1 MDTQRA
7 IVSRLLAR
15 PQSLADLRE
24 ATGVSLPTLR
34 RAVQAL
40 LEDGWLRVAGRA
52 LGTGGRPATLYGV
65 DPTHHLLVGV
75 LLEHPGMRLVATDL
89 LGQVLDERVP
99 DGVGDLDPELVVG
112 HVRAYLTHLRARF
125 RDRRPVGLGVASPG
139 YVDPATGS
147 VLAIGRVPSWN
158 NLPLRQRLA
167 EATGLQVTIG
177 NDIDAMAAVEFGDL
191 NDARTFA
198 YVGVTEGVKFSLFLG
213 GRPYVGPFGN
223 AGLVNPHLLVAHGA
237 RANAGALLTV
247 HGLVAA
253 YLDASPKG
261 CAGALRVEAHAD
273 AWARFRAVLEL
284 ADEGGDPVAT
294 ELADAMTDLLGAQLA
309 SFVYLIQPELLVI
322 GGAMAEAPARVLA
335 AVEAALR
342 RRLPTLLD
350 NNLAVRRAR
359 DAAPSA
365 ATVGATRAFL
375 QRFLADEDRP
385 LVGASAS
392 PGPDPA
398 AA

>member
-7 IVSRLLAR
+7 IVSHLLAR
-15 PQSLADLRE
+15 PRSLADLRG

-40 LEDGWLRVAGRA
+40 ADAGWLRVAGRA

-65 DPTHHLLVGV
+65 DPTHHLLLGV

-89 LGQVLDERVP
+89 VGHVLDERVP

-112 HVRAYLTHLRARF
+112 QVRAYLKHVRGRF
-125 RDRRPVGLGVASPG
+125 RERRPLGLGVASPG
-139 YVDPATGS
+139 YVDPSTGS
-147 VLAIGRVPSWN
+147 VLAIGRVPTWS

-167 EATGLQVTIG
+167 EATDLHVTIV

-198 YVGVTEGVKFSLFLG
+198 YVGVTEGVKFSLFLN

-237 RANAGALLTV
+237 HANAGALLTV

-253 YLDASPKG
+253 YLDASPHG
-261 CAGALRVEAHAD
+261 GPGAARVEAHGD
-273 AWARFRAVLEL
+273 AWARFRTVLEL
-284 ADEGGDPVAT
+284 ADEGGDAVAT
-294 ELADAMTDLLGAQLA
+294 ELAEAMTDLLGAQLA

-322 GGAMAEAPARVLA
+322 GGALAEAPARILA
-335 AVEAALR
+335 LVESGLR

-350 NNLAVRRAR
+350 NNLTIRRAR

-375 QRFLADEDRP
+375 QRFLADGDRP
-385 LVGASAS
+385 LIGTAAS
-392 PGPDPA
+392 PGSDPA

>member
-7 IVSRLLAR
+7 VVSRLLAR
-15 PQSLADLRE
+15 PLSLADLRD
-24 ATGVSLPTLR
+24 ATGISVPTLR

-40 LEDGWLRVAGRA
+40 ADAGWLRVAGRA
-52 LGTGGRPATLYGV
+52 LGTGGRPATLYGI
-65 DPTHHLLVGV
+65 DPSHHLLVGV
-75 LLEHPGMRLVATDL
+75 LLEHPGLRLVATDL
-89 LGQVLDERVP
+89 LGHVLDERVP
-99 DGVGDLDPELVVG
+99 DGVGDLDPDAVVA
-112 HVRAYLTHLRARF
+112 HVVAYLTHLRARF
-125 RDRRPVGLGVASPG
+125 RHRRLVGLGVASPG
-139 YVDPATGS
+139 YVDPTTGS
-147 VLAIGRVPSWN
+147 VLAIGRVPSWS

-167 EATGLQVTIG
+167 EATGLHVTIG

-191 NDARTFA
+191 HDERTFA
-198 YVGVTEGVKFSLFLG
+198 YVGVTEGVKFSLFLA

-253 YLDASPKG
+253 YSSASPPG
-261 CAGALRVEAHAD
+261 SAGAARVAAHAD

-284 ADEGGDPVAT
+284 ADEGVDAVAT

-375 QRFLADEDRP
+375 QRFLAEDGAP
-385 LVGASAS
+385 LAAPSTARS
-392 PGPDPA
+392 DSA

>member
-7 IVSRLLAR
+7 VVSRLLAR
-15 PQSLADLRE
+15 PRSLADLRD
-24 ATGVSLPTLR
+24 ATGISVPTLR

-40 LEDGWLRVAGRA
+40 RDDGWLRVAGRA

-75 LLEHPGMRLVATDL
+75 LLEHPGLRLVATDL
-89 LGQVLDERVP
+89 VGQVLDERVP
-99 DGVGDLDPELVVG
+99 EGVGDLDPDGVVDQLV
-112 HVRAYLTHLRARF
+112 AYLAHLRARF
-125 RDRRPVGLGVASPG
+125 HHRRPIGVGVASPG

-147 VLAIGRVPSWN
+147 VLAIGRVPNWR

-167 EATGLQVTIG
+167 EATGLRVTIV

-191 NDARTFA
+191 HDERTFA
-198 YVGVTEGVKFSLFLG
+198 YVGVTEGVKFSLFLA

-253 YLDASPKG
+253 YLNASADG
-261 CAGALRVEAHAD
+261 SAGAARVGAHAD
-273 AWARFRAVLEL
+273 AWARFRAVLEI
-284 ADEGGDPVAT
+284 ANEGGDAVAT
-294 ELADAMTDLLGAQLA
+294 ELTEAMTDLLGAQLA

-322 GGAMAEAPARVLA
+322 GGALAEAPARILA

-342 RRLPTLLD
+342 HRLPPLL
-350 NNLAVRRAR
+350 NHNLAVRRAR

-375 QRFLADEDRP
+375 QRFLADDDLP
-385 LVGASAS
+385 LVGAATS
-392 PGPDPA
+392 
-398 AA
+398 

>member
-7 IVSRLLAR
+7 VVSRLLTR
-15 PQSLADLRE
+15 PHSLADLRD
-24 ATGVSLPTLR
+24 ATGISVPTLR

-40 LEDGWLRVAGRA
+40 LDGGWVRVAGRA
-52 LGTGGRPATLYGV
+52 LATGGRPATLYGV

-75 LLEHPGMRLVATDL
+75 LLEHPGLRLVATDL
-89 LGQVLDERVP
+89 LGHVLDERVP
-99 DGVGDLDPELVVG
+99 EGVGDLDPDAVVG
-112 HVRAYLTHLRARF
+112 HVVAYLTHLRARF
-125 RDRRPVGLGVASPG
+125 RERHPIGIGVASPG
-139 YVDPATGS
+139 YVDPTTGS

-167 EATGLQVTIG
+167 EATGLRVTIG

-191 NDARTFA
+191 HDERTFA
-198 YVGVTEGVKFSLFLG
+198 YVGVTEGLKFSLFLA

-247 HGLVAA
+247 HGMVAA
-253 YLDASPKG
+253 YLESSPKRG
-261 CAGALRVEAHAD
+261 AGAARVEARSD

-284 ADEGGDPVAT
+284 ADEGEDAVAI
-294 ELADAMTDLLGAQLA
+294 ELAEAMIDLLGAQLA

-322 GGAMAEAPARVLA
+322 GGALAEAPARILA
-335 AVEAALR
+335 AIEAALR
-342 RRLPTLLD
+342 HRLPTLLD
-350 NNLAVRRAR
+350 NKLAVRRAR

-375 QRFLADEDRP
+375 QRFLAEENQP
-385 LVGASAS
+385 LIGASS
-392 PGPDPA
+392 SGSDTA

>member
-7 IVSRLLAR
+7 IVSRLLTR
-15 PQSLADLRE
+15 PLSLADLRD
-24 ATGVSLPTLR
+24 ATSVSVPTLR

-40 LEDGWLRVAGRA
+40 LDDGWLRVAGRA

-65 DPTHHLLVGV
+65 DPTRHLLVGV

-89 LGQVLDERVP
+89 LGRVLDERVP
-99 DGVGDLDPELVVG
+99 ADVVDLDPDVVVR
-112 HVRAYLTHLRARF
+112 HVVTYLTYLQARF
-125 RDRRPVGLGVASPG
+125 RARRPVGLGVASPG
-139 YVDPATGS
+139 YVDPTTGS

-167 EATGLQVTIG
+167 EATGLRVTIG

-191 NDARTFA
+191 HDERTYA
-198 YVGVTEGVKFSLFLG
+198 YVGVTEGLKFSLFLA

-247 HGLVAA
+247 HGMVAA
-253 YLDASPKG
+253 YRDASPQ
-261 CAGALRVEAHAD
+261 AGAGATRVEARSD

-284 ADEGGDPVAT
+284 ADEGEDAVASELT
-294 ELADAMTDLLGAQLA
+294 EAMIDLLGAQLA
-309 SFVYLIQPELLVI
+309 SFVYLIQPELLVL
-322 GGAMAEAPARVLA
+322 GGALAEAPARILA
-335 AVEAALR
+335 AIEAALR

-350 NNLAVRRAR
+350 NKLTIRRAR

-375 QRFLADEDRP
+375 QRFLADEDLP
-385 LVGASAS
+385 LVGASS
-392 PGPDPA
+392 STGSDPA

>member
-7 IVSRLLAR
+7 VVSRLLAR
-15 PQSLADLRE
+15 PLSLADLRD
-24 ATGVSLPTLR
+24 ATGTSVPTLR

-40 LEDGWLRVAGRA
+40 VDGGWLRVAGRA

-65 DPTHHLLVGV
+65 DPSHHLLVGL
-75 LLEHPGMRLVATDL
+75 LLEHPGLRLVATDL
-89 LGQVLDERVP
+89 LGHVLDERVP
-99 DGVGDLDPELVVG
+99 EGVGDLDPDAVVA
-112 HVRAYLTHLRARF
+112 HVVAYLEHLRARF
-125 RDRRPVGLGVASPG
+125 RGRRLVGLGVASPG
-139 YVDPATGS
+139 YVDPTTGS
-147 VLAIGRVPSWN
+147 VLAIGRVPSWS

-167 EATGLQVTIG
+167 EATGLHVTIG
-177 NDIDAMAAVEFGDL
+177 NDIDAMAAAEFGDL
-191 NDARTFA
+191 HDERTFA
-198 YVGVTEGVKFSLFLG
+198 YVGVTEGVKFSLFLA

-237 RANAGALLTV
+237 RPNAGALLTV

-253 YLDASPKG
+253 YLSASPEG
-261 CAGALRVEAHAD
+261 GAGPARVEAHAD

-284 ADEGGDPVAT
+284 ADAGGDAVASELT
-294 ELADAMTDLLGAQLA
+294 EAMTDLLGAQLA

-335 AVEAALR
+335 AIEGALR

-350 NNLAVRRAR
+350 NNHAVRPAR
-359 DAAPSA
+359 VAAPSA

-375 QRFLADEDRP
+375 QRFLADEGAP
-385 LVGASAS
+385 LAGPSSARADS
-392 PGPDPA
+392 A